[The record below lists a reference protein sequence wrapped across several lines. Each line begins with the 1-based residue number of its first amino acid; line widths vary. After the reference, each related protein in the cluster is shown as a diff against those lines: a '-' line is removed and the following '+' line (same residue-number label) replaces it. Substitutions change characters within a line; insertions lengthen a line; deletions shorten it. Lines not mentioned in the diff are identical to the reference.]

1 MLPSINPALFDTTAP
16 THPGPTQ
23 LVLPKKNM
31 NFRSRI
37 PVSEV
42 SQTSVSHVPVT
53 QAPSTFYK
61 FHRQLDTNPFFN
73 NGLHGRTTH
82 AANLFV
88 VGCNQQNLFKQK
100 REANIVIHQLKQGF
114 HLKEIKLKILNWK
127 EQSDVL
133 LLYLV
138 LCLEFF
144 PRVAANMQS

>member
-1 MLPSINPALFDTTAP
+1 MLPGINPALFDTTAP

-23 LVLPKKNM
+23 LVLPKKNV

-37 PVSEV
+37 PVSKV

-61 FHRQLDTNPFFN
+61 FHRQLDTNSFFN

-82 AANLFV
+82 AVNLFV

-100 REANIVIHQLKQGF
+100 REANNCNTPIKIRISLKRN
-114 HLKEIKLKILNWK
+114 KTENSKLERI
-127 EQSDVL
+127 ERCPFIIFSVL
-133 LLYLV
+133 FGV
-138 LCLEFF
+138 FSKGCC
-144 PRVAANMQS
+144 